1 MHTFITPGWWYV
13 QRVLWGGGGLFNFGV
28 ALHKNQDRNIIR
40 AVNLPL
46 TSTVMKCQHSSPYVW
61 QSLYNKADWSLLAP
75 DPAKSS
81 MTTDIKRI

>member
-1 MHTFITPGWWYV
+1 MCNVCYGGEV
-13 QRVLWGGGGLFNFGV
+13 GGGGLFNFGV

>member
-1 MHTFITPGWWYV
+1 MCNVCY
-13 QRVLWGGGGLFNFGV
+13 GGGGGFSISVWLST
-28 ALHKNQDRNIIR
+28 NIIR

>member
-1 MHTFITPGWWYV
+1 MCNVCYG
-13 QRVLWGGGGLFNFGV
+13 RGGGGLFNFGV